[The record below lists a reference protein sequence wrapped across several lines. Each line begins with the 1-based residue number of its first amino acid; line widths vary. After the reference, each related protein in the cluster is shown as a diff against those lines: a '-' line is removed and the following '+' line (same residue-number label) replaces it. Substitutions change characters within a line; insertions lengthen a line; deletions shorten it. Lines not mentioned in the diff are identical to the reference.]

1 MLKVSCNV
9 VVGAGLL
16 GSLLP
21 FPWIFFKKDRPPP
34 IWTTVA
40 KAKIDWSVND
50 PSASMKLQAEVVAFK
65 GLIHVTEKQ
74 VAPSPKSKLVYF
86 FAYSFIT
93 KRIMGKLLR
102 YLYLLEARK
111 CPQTVQN

>member
-1 MLKVSCNV
+1 
-9 VVGAGLL
+9 
-16 GSLLP
+16 
-21 FPWIFFKKDRPPP
+21 
-34 IWTTVA
+34 
-40 KAKIDWSVND
+40 
-50 PSASMKLQAEVVAFK
+50 MKLQAEVVAFK

-102 YLYLLEARK
+102 YTYTYWKQENVLKQFRINMLH
-111 CPQTVQN
+111 Q

>member
-1 MLKVSCNV
+1 MNNCCKGQN
-9 VVGAGLL
+9 
-16 GSLLP
+16 
-21 FPWIFFKKDRPPP
+21 
-34 IWTTVA
+34 
-40 KAKIDWSVND
+40 DWSVNH

-93 KRIMGKLLR
+93 NGKVVKILILIGSKKMSSNSSELIC
-102 YLYLLEARK
+102 YINEITDFHSLFAVWVLH
-111 CPQTVQN
+111 